1 MQSCFV
7 SVKLARSNISKLAE
21 IPNSFQ
27 FKRKLSAGYSK
38 RIGNVRSFKQ
48 ESFSLL
54 YWISGCFVNV
64 EELDVQ
70 FRDERIIFPNLR
82 DSYLSIRFSWME
94 KLTRCERWLS
104 SKRDRTRSSS
114 FCRNQRFIGKW
125 RQKNRCC
132 IASPLAR
139 QFIASVGA
147 RYSLANI
154 ALSMLRSSMNWSRG
168 ERKTGP
174 INRKIFYHDRSIDRK
189 WLLVVISGDRFLIVS
204 GHRTSTI
211 SIE

>member
-54 YWISGCFVNV
+54 YESLDALWTV

-70 FRDERIIFPNLR
+70 FRNERIIFPNR
-82 DSYLSIRFSWME
+82 SYLSIRFSWME
-94 KLTRCERWLS
+94 KLTRYERWLS
-104 SKRDRTRSSS
+104 YMKRDRTRSSS

-168 ERKTGP
+168 ERKTAP